1 LAAASVA
8 AYLAVRG
15 CVLVP
20 RNADAGMIEA
30 ARNRPDK
37 IPMSRDSMYADI
49 HAAIVAECDRRNL
62 KDKVKK

>member
-1 LAAASVA
+1 
-8 AYLAVRG
+8 
-15 CVLVP
+15 
-20 RNADAGMIEA
+20 MIEA